1 MHLVTAPVRPAMRP
15 PLRRGG
21 ILRLGKRVGGDAPDV
36 THDRVHGALK
46 RVGIARV
53 VGVPRREFVS
63 VAEETA
69 AGLVVP
75 VLVPKFTLG
84 AKL

>member
-1 MHLVTAPVRPAMRP
+1 
-15 PLRRGG
+15 
-21 ILRLGKRVGGDAPDV
+21 
-36 THDRVHGALK
+36 
-46 RVGIARV
+46 
-53 VGVPRREFVS
+53 VS

-84 AKL
+84 AKLSQQKCGRQYNCPYGNRKEEKLTTLRR